1 MIKLDK
7 SYSDYTDETDGKYPA
22 GKGVNASSSESYDGT
37 PWLADMMNDE
47 HGARQAI
54 YKAAYGSV
62 DGLSGVPDN
71 AEQSDTLNAIKKLID
86 DPDKAHADLRG
97 TSAHGA
103 TVEASPGQIVT
114 RDEFGRAKVAAP
126 LEDDD
131 IARKKEIDELVKMV
145 KDAVIR
151 KGFTYTQW
159 PGELSPVELD
169 LPGEW
174 ADISYK
180 YAGLFMR
187 VAGGEAVEFNKQLSV
202 LNQAG
207 TELTFAD
214 GHGLTT
220 QNLIINLETGER
232 RNVTGVAGN
241 VVTVDKSFTSNLTT
255 VLIGQNEGLPNITG
269 NSGMGG
275 GNYYSNAGWTGA
287 FFRPP
292 KKDSYAPHS
301 DTSDSRI
308 GFLCF
313 DASKGETKTDGT
325 IKTDSE
331 HKVYGSSN
339 HVTPNNAT
347 IKVWQRVS

>member
-7 SYSDYTDETDGKYPA
+7 SYSDYTDETDEKFPA
-22 GKGVNASSSESYDGT
+22 GKAVNASSSESYDGT
-37 PWLADMMNDE
+37 PWLAEMMNDE

-71 AEQSDTLNAIKKLID
+71 VDQSDTLNAIKKLIE

-97 TSAHGA
+97 TEAHGA

-174 ADISYK
+174 EDISYK

-207 TELTFAD
+207 TELTFAE

-232 RNVTGVAGN
+232 RAVKGVDGN
-241 VVTVDKSFTSNLTT
+241 VVTVDKSFSSNLTT
-255 VLIGQNEGLPNITG
+255 VLIGQQDQFQG
-269 NSGMGG
+269 
-275 GNYYSNAGWTGA
+275 
-287 FFRPP
+287 
-292 KKDSYAPHS
+292 
-301 DTSDSRI
+301 
-308 GFLCF
+308 
-313 DASKGETKTDGT
+313 
-325 IKTDSE
+325 
-331 HKVYGSSN
+331 HKHRTYMYGSNDGGIAAVSVPRADKN
-339 HVTPNNAT
+339 DRNRYWYTDESYYGDAGNGTPRVGNETRPINLSL
-347 IKVWQRVS
+347 KVWQRII

>member
-7 SYSDYTDETDGKYPA
+7 SYSDYTDETDEKFPA
-22 GKGVNASSSESYDGT
+22 GKAVNASSSESYDGT
-37 PWLADMMNDE
+37 PWLAEMMNDE

-62 DGLSGVPDN
+62 DGLSGFPDN
-71 AEQSDTLNAIKKLID
+71 VDQSDTLNAIKKLID
-86 DPDKAHADLRG
+86 DPDKEHADLRG
-97 TSAHGA
+97 SEAHGA
-103 TVEASPGQIVT
+103 TVAASPGQIVT

-174 ADISYK
+174 EDISYK

-207 TELTFAD
+207 TELTFAN

-232 RNVTGVAGN
+232 RAVTGVNGN
-241 VVTVDKSFTSNLTT
+241 VVTVDKSFTSNLKT
-255 VLIGQNEGLPNITG
+255 VLIGQQDQFQGHVHRTY
-269 NSGMGG
+269 M
-275 GNYYSNAGWTGA
+275 
-287 FFRPP
+287 
-292 KKDSYAPHS
+292 
-301 DTSDSRI
+301 
-308 GFLCF
+308 
-313 DASKGETKTDGT
+313 
-325 IKTDSE
+325 
-331 HKVYGSSN
+331 YGSNDGGIAAVSVPRADKN
-339 HVTPNNAT
+339 DRNRYWYTDESYYGDAGYGTPRVGNETHPINLSF
-347 IKVWQRVS
+347 KVWKRVS

>member
-7 SYSDYTDETDGKYPA
+7 SYSDYTDETDEKFPA
-22 GKGVNASSSESYDGT
+22 GKAVNASSSESYDGT
-37 PWLADMMNDE
+37 PWLAEMMNDE

-71 AEQSDTLNAIKKLID
+71 VDQSDTLNAIKKLID
-86 DPDKAHADLRG
+86 DPDKEHADLRG
-97 TSAHGA
+97 SEAHGA
-103 TVEASPGQIVT
+103 TVAASPGQIVT

-159 PGELSPVELD
+159 PGELSPVELG

-207 TELTFAD
+207 TELTFAE

-232 RNVTGVAGN
+232 RAVTKINGN

-255 VLIGQNEGLPNITG
+255 VLIGQNEGLPNIKGSLDMRGMEGGEATVLGTYSGALFRNNYSGESHTQLKDGGTG
-269 NSGMGG
+269 
-275 GNYYSNAGWTGA
+275 
-287 FFRPP
+287 
-292 KKDSYAPHS
+292 SYR
-301 DTSDSRI
+301 SRF
-308 GFLCF
+308 GF
-313 DASKGETKTDGT
+313 DASR
-325 IKTDSE
+325 
-331 HKVYGSSN
+331 SN
-339 HVTPNNAT
+339 NIYARNSHVTPFNLSL
-347 IKVWQRVS
+347 KVWKRIS